1 MATDEQMKKQ
11 CIIEHIVSE
20 AERAKDGAIPLRGE
34 EQALAMTTVT
44 VRGVSIRD
52 GEMKGADG
60 STFLGVT
67 IATAL
72 LSLPVII

>member
-1 MATDEQMKKQ
+1 MEEWYLTNHLCFFCSYLLEDE
-11 CIIEHIVSE
+11 
-20 AERAKDGAIPLRGE
+20 E